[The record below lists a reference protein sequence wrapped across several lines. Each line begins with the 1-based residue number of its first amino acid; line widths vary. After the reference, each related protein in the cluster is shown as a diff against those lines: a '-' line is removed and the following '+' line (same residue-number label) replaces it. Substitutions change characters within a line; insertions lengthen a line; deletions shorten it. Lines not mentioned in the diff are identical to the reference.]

1 MNRAS
6 ISDIK
11 VKAKDNLLGCY
22 KTATGSFALLFI
34 LLYGLAI
41 VLGGALTAGTSPAE
55 LAGGSLSLTTEI
67 KTFGI
72 SAVVSLF
79 STLLSTGYTKMMME
93 ISYGRK
99 PRMRDLFY
107 AFGNHPDKAIIIFA
121 ILLAVEFVVLL
132 PTRFIEWTWDGV
144 LYGND
149 GKNFLVWVIFLV
161 IGECINIFV
170 SVLFGFCYM
179 VYIEDPEMSVKD
191 ILLCSKRL
199 MNGNKLRYVYL
210 ILSFVG
216 YYVLAIF
223 SLGVT
228 LMYTAPY
235 QSMSCVE
242 LYKDAIR
249 CADRRN
255 EEAGTVAGNEEAGT
269 EGVTESTLTEN
280 ITITKETDHED
291 RF

>member
-11 VKAKDNLLGCY
+11 VKAKDNLLGSY

-34 LLYGLAI
+34 LLYGLTI
-41 VLGGALTAGTSPAE
+41 VLGGALVAGTSPGE
-55 LAGGSLSLTTEI
+55 IAGNAPSLSTEI

-72 SAVVSLF
+72 SVVVGLF

-107 AFGNHPDKAIIIFA
+107 AFSNHPDKAIIIFA
-121 ILLAVEFVVLL
+121 ILLAVEFIVLL

-144 LYGND
+144 LLGSD
-149 GKNFLVWVIFLV
+149 GKNFLVWVILLV

-170 SVLFGFCYM
+170 GVLFGFCYM

-210 ILSFVG
+210 MLSFVG

-228 LMYTAPY
+228 LMYSTPY
-235 QSMSCVE
+235 QSMACVE
-242 LYKDAIR
+242 LYKNAIR
-249 CADRRN
+249 CADKRN
-255 EEAGTVAGNEEAGT
+255 EDAGQ
-269 EGVTESTLTEN
+269 
-280 ITITKETDHED
+280 
-291 RF
+291 